1 MWLPE
6 TDVGDRLPTHLEV
19 SGILRMVQS
28 AGGFG
33 TVVSRGERD
42 AGTILLLTLERG
54 GNARLWERMPQ
65 LDGSRTFEVTNV
77 EDAEKP
83 SKIQDYMARRAAQD
97 SDCWIIELDIDEA
110 DRFVAS
116 LPG

>member
-1 MWLPE
+1 M
-6 TDVGDRLPTHLEV
+6 GARLPAHLEV
-19 SGILRMVQS
+19 SGILRMAQS

-33 TVVSRGERD
+33 TIVSRGERD

-65 LDGSRTFEVTNV
+65 LDGGRNFAVTAV
-77 EDAEKP
+77 EDIENP
-83 SKIQDYMARRAAQD
+83 SKIQDYIARRSAQD
-97 SDCWIIELDIDEA
+97 RDCWIVELAIDDA

>member
-1 MWLPE
+1 MS
-6 TDVGDRLPTHLEV
+6 TRLPAHLEV
-19 SGILRMVQS
+19 SAILRLVQS

-54 GNARLWERMPQ
+54 ANARLWERMPQ
-65 LDGSRTFEVTNV
+65 LDGSRTFAVTNA
-77 EDAEKP
+77 EDPEKP
-83 SKIQDYMARRAAQD
+83 SKIQDYISRRTAQD
-97 SDCWIIELDIDEA
+97 SDCWVIELDIDDA

>member
-1 MWLPE
+1 M
-6 TDVGDRLPTHLEV
+6 GARLPAHLEV
-19 SGILRMVQS
+19 SGIMRIAQAS
-28 AGGFG
+28 GGFA

-42 AGTILLLTLERG
+42 AGTILLLTLQRG

-65 LDGSRTFEVTNV
+65 LDGGRNFEVTV
-77 EDAEKP
+77 AEDPENP
-83 SKIQDYMARRAAQD
+83 SKIQEYIARRSVQD
-97 SDCWIIELDIDEA
+97 PDCWILELDIDDA

>member
-1 MWLPE
+1 M
-6 TDVGDRLPTHLEV
+6 GARLQAHLEV
-19 SGILRMVQS
+19 SGILRMAQS

-54 GNARLWERMPQ
+54 KNARLWERMPQ
-65 LDGSRTFEVTNV
+65 LDGVRSFEVTNS
-77 EDAEKP
+77 EDPEKP
-83 SKIQDYMARRAAQD
+83 SKIQEYIARRTAQD
-97 SDCWIIELDIDEA
+97 EDCWIIELDIDDA